1 MANILFTVSLS
12 KNFPS
17 RKLASFSVHP
27 GSKYFAYLCMERKLY
42 ADHMSGIST
51 GLQKHFNDPATFK
64 ECMDYVEAKI
74 GGKPSHFIIV
84 LVFLKT
90 DALLMHLGDC

>member
-1 MANILFTVSLS
+1 MSLS
-12 KNFPS
+12 NKFPS

-27 GSKYFAYLCMERKLY
+27 GSKYFAYSCMERKLY

-51 GLQKHFNDPATFK
+51 GLQKHFNDPATFT

-74 GGKPSHFIIV
+74 GGKPFHFTIV
-84 LVFLKT
+84 LVLLKT
-90 DALLMHLGDC
+90 DMLLVHLSNC

>member
-1 MANILFTVSLS
+1 
-12 KNFPS
+12 
-17 RKLASFSVHP
+17 
-27 GSKYFAYLCMERKLY
+27 
-42 ADHMSGIST
+42 MSGIST

-90 DALLMHLGDC
+90 DVLLMHLGDC